1 MSSPYKNL
9 GFSNQEKIIE
19 KLKKYYEEYNK
30 KHNTDYELEEVIPGS
45 IEDRVKKID
54 FKVYDR
60 KTKKKWAF
68 DIKTSTHSDGITV
81 NYINKR
87 GESCKLLSDYE
98 NCPNFVFVF
107 NDLKKAYILDKKT
120 MKWILDIKLNNGKGY
135 KSDRGYYIILT
146 KSELQIA
153 ANKIIDLPL

>member
-1 MSSPYKNL
+1 MVSI
-9 GFSNQEKIIE
+9 FSRFC
-19 KLKKYYEEYNK
+19 
-30 KHNTDYELEEVIPGS
+30 